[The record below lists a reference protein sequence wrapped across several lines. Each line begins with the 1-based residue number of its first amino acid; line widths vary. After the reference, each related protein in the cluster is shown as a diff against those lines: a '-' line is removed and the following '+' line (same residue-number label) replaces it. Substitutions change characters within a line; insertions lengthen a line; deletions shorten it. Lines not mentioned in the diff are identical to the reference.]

1 MVAKNKIA
9 KPHVFIPVFPGTN
22 CEYDSARAFE
32 RAGAEAEVIVLNN
45 MDEQGIRDSVDAFTK
60 AISQSQIVM
69 FPGGFSG
76 GDEPDG
82 SGKFI
87 ATTFRNEKIKEE
99 MMKLLNERDGLV
111 LGICNGFQAL
121 IKLGLVPTGKIVEQT
136 ELSPTLARNSIGRHQ
151 SRIAYTKVVSNKSP
165 WLRKAVLGGVYSIPI
180 SHGEGRFVAK
190 QEWLKKLFENGQVA
204 TQYVD
209 VEGNPTMD
217 EDYNINGSYMA
228 IEGIT
233 SPDGRVLGKMGH
245 SERRDKNTYLNI
257 YGDKD
262 QKLFVIE
269 PAFYL

>member
-1 MVAKNKIA
+1 MESLLRLSVSDKSRFTYGGVKVSIDDALDAWTSRLKKVFPVDTGALERFEGHVKDYKAAVKAGTPETELKFRYNPTLTGYEGGVYENKNIMVAKNKIA

-99 MMKLLNERDGLV
+99 MMKLLNERDLYLVSVTDSRRSLSLV
-111 LGICNGFQAL
+111 LCQ
-121 IKLGLVPTGKIVEQT
+121 
-136 ELSPTLARNSIGRHQ
+136 
-151 SRIAYTKVVSNKSP
+151 
-165 WLRKAVLGGVYSIPI
+165 
-180 SHGEGRFVAK
+180 
-190 QEWLKKLFENGQVA
+190 QV
-204 TQYVD
+204 
-209 VEGNPTMD
+209 
-217 EDYNINGSYMA
+217 
-228 IEGIT
+228 
-233 SPDGRVLGKMGH
+233 RL
-245 SERRDKNTYLNI
+245 
-257 YGDKD
+257 
-262 QKLFVIE
+262 
-269 PAFYL
+269 